1 MPELIF
7 CLCIAAVAYNY
18 VGYPLLLF
26 VMSLSLQAKSDFLY
40 LVRRGSRRR
49 SPMSDKLPHVAV
61 LISAHNEE
69 TVIEAKVRNCLE
81 IDYPADRLEFL
92 LGLDAP
98 TDSTAELLD
107 RISSERLRVFHF
119 AVRRGKLGVLCDL
132 ARRTSAEVK
141 PLRGEPILLID
152 DVATTGATL
161 DACASALREASSGP
175 VTGVSVA
182 RVNV

>member
-7 CLCIAAVAYNY
+7 WLCIAAVAYNY

-26 VMSLSLQAKSDFLY
+26 VMSVFVQTKSDFLY
-40 LVRRGSRRR
+40 LVRRRSRRR
-49 SPMSDKLPHVAV
+49 PRAAAKVPHVAV

-98 TDSTAELLD
+98 TDSTAELLS
-107 RISSERLRVFHF
+107 RLSSERLHVYQ
-119 AVRRGKLGVLCDL
+119 
-132 ARRTSAEVK
+132 
-141 PLRGEPILLID
+141 
-152 DVATTGATL
+152 
-161 DACASALREASSGP
+161 
-175 VTGVSVA
+175 
-182 RVNV
+182 